1 MVIKNTLCDMNK
13 LSIFIL
19 SSSLII
25 ASCGGGGGGGSS
37 SPTPSAPLASINI
50 SSDFSGE
57 VDVGTEYTFTWT
69 TSNAS
74 SCSSSGDWNETV
86 GTSGSHTLTLNE
98 AKVYTF
104 SLSCVNSVSSSS
116 LKSISIT
123 ANYLLIGGKIIHS
136 DNSGKTVYIDQ
147 NHNRV
152 FDSFEY
158 SGESDSS
165 GNYQIRSIDNLEC
178 IKNYPVAVNNT
189 YLYSINPLAN
199 KEEVNISP
207 LTSIFRSLTS
217 SGLYYLPGDF
227 YNSETPCNLSDH
239 FVNSST
245 LDNFEDEIELQE
257 NVTLY
262 SYADIQQD
270 PASTSSKVA
279 IDSSRFEDLDSF
291 YISLNQIEDQ
301 LVSNVKSILD
311 QGLSGTGFSSADY
324 SITLTSDINNRNIVI
339 FLNEQNYPASLSD
352 TYSPSSIDDIALK
365 SDFYISIDPNDNI
378 STSNL
383 NGWDESF
390 DIHLFK
396 TFITNDGKLMRD
408 NESCYTNFSS
418 YCVLD
423 ITNDLF
429 GDSVA
434 AYRSSSTYKLFKETS
449 RGLERLITEEVIN
462 ADLETCDVVKY
473 SMITDTVNSN
483 SSDTSYVR
491 DVYVNSENDIYLD
504 SQGNC
509 FSNYAQY
516 KWMYSNKNFKDG
528 SRVILSWD
536 NNYID
541 ALPNAYD
548 LTEFG
553 VENLPPNQIENQYIE
568 EFIRKPSMPVG
579 FDAGHPTMTDE
590 YLTSITSSLYEYTI
604 LKNEDGQFSW
614 VEYYVEN
621 NVGGNAYVVIE
632 QYSYYDYYVH
642 CYQNSDQIFY
652 YRLDYSTAYSYL
664 EACLK
669 RVDDNGDYMFSRS
682 STHKFDNSNYTVS
695 PYSGLV
701 SMSNFQTS
709 SESERVMP
717 GNGNSARSET
727 EQIKKNEEERIRLK
741 KNKVQSAINLREFKF
756 Q

>member
-37 SPTPSAPLASINI
+37 SPTPSVPLASINI
-50 SSDFSGE
+50 SSNFSGE

-104 SLSCVNSVSSSS
+104 SLSCVNSASSSS

-217 SGLYYLPGDF
+217 SGLYYLPGGF
-227 YNSETPCNLSDH
+227 YNSETPCNLPDH
-239 FVNSST
+239 YVNSFT
-245 LDNFEDEIELQE
+245 LDDFEDEIELQE

-311 QGLSGTGFSSADY
+311 QGLSGTEFSSADY
-324 SITLTSDINNRNIVI
+324 TITIASDINNRNIVI

-365 SDFYISIDPNDNI
+365 SDFLINIDPNDNI

-396 TFITNDGKLMRD
+396 TFITNDGKFMRD
-408 NESCYTNFSS
+408 NENCHMNFSS

-429 GDSVA
+429 GNSVA
-434 AYRSSSTYKLFKETS
+434 AYSSSTEYKLIKETS
-449 RGLERLITEEVIN
+449 RGIERLITREKIN
-462 ADLETCDVVKY
+462 AELETCDVTKY
-473 SMITDTVNSN
+473 SMITDTVNFN
-483 SSDTSYVR
+483 SSDTNYIK
-491 DVYVNSENDIYLD
+491 DVYINTANSINLD
-504 SQGNC
+504 WEGDCIS
-509 FSNYAQY
+509 YYVDY
-516 KWMYSNKNFKDG
+516 KWMYSTKAFKDG
-528 SRVILSWD
+528 SRITLSWD
-536 NNYID
+536 NNSID
-541 ALPNAYD
+541 ALPDTYD
-548 LTEFG
+548 VTEFS
-553 VENLPPNQIENQYIE
+553 VDNLPPNQIENQYIE
-568 EFIRKPSMPVG
+568 EFIRRPSMPVG
-579 FDAGHPTMTDE
+579 FDAGHLTMTDE
-590 YLTSITSSLYEYTI
+590 YLNSVASSLYEYTI
-604 LKNEDGQFSW
+604 LKNEEGQYSW

-621 NVGGNAYVVIE
+621 NVGGNAYVTIE
-632 QYSYYDYYVH
+632 QNDWYNYYVG
-642 CYQNSDQIFY
+642 CYQNFDQIFY
-652 YRLDYSTAYSYL
+652 YQLNYSTAYSYL
-664 EACLK
+664 DVCLK
-669 RVDDNGDYMFSRS
+669 LVDGNGDFIFSRS
-682 STHKFDNSNYTVS
+682 SSHKPDNSNYTVS
-695 PYSGLV
+695 PYSGLI

-709 SESERVMP
+709 PESESIMLEK
-717 GNGNSARSET
+717 GSDSRSET
-727 EQIKKNEEERIRLK
+727 EQIKKNEEENTRLK
-741 KNKVQSAINLREFKF
+741 KNRAQSAANLR
-756 Q
+756 